1 MLKVLVLTRYDRL
14 GSSSRVRFLQFLP
27 KLVERG
33 FAFDVLP
40 LLSNDYIEAIYSQE
54 AIYDGETIDSAEGSH
69 SAAVGAAYFRRLSKL
84 LRRRNYDLIWLEK
97 EALPWVPA
105 GIEAFL
111 LRGVPYV
118 VDLDDAWFIR
128 YGTHPSAATRRLLGG
143 KIEAIARRSSL
154 VVAGNNYLGARARE
168 VGARRVEVIP
178 SSIDLTRYP
187 AEPAALPALKSD
199 PAEPVIIG
207 WIGTPHTVGY
217 LSKIEPALREVLSAG
232 GAKLHVI
239 GASVPANLA
248 DLPSASFAW
257 SESTEVEAITRFDIG
272 IMPLLDGE
280 WEKGK
285 CGYKLLQ
292 AMAAARP
299 VIASAVGANTDI
311 IQDGVNGLLVSVPLQ
326 WVAAMKCLIDDPALR
341 HRLGLAGRRTVE
353 HRYSLAANF
362 SRLASALTEAA
373 RPVKDVTKTGKI
385 PWLSKSQS

>member
-1 MLKVLVLTRYDRL
+1 MLKVLVLTRYERL

-27 KLVERG
+27 KLAERG
-33 FAFDVLP
+33 FEFDIVP
-40 LLSNDYIEAIYSQE
+40 LLSNDYVEAIYNEE
-54 AIYDGETIDSAEGSH
+54 AGYNEEAVYNGKTAETVEGSL
-69 SAAVGAAYFRRLSKL
+69 SAVGAAYFRRLFKL
-84 LRRRNYDLIWLEK
+84 LRRHSYDLIWLEK
-97 EALPWVPA
+97 EALPWIPA
-105 GIEAFL
+105 GIEALL

-118 VDLDDAWFIR
+118 VDLDDAWFLR
-128 YGTHPSAATRRLLGG
+128 YDAHPSAAIRRLLWG

-154 VVAGNNYLGARARE
+154 VVAGNNYLGAQVRE
-168 VGARRVEVIP
+168 AGARRVEVIP

-187 AEPAALPALKSD
+187 AEPALPPLKSG
-199 PAEPVIIG
+199 PAEPIIIG
-207 WIGTPHTVGY
+207 WIGTPHTVVY
-217 LSKIEPALREVLSAG
+217 LSMIEPALRQVLSAG

-257 SESTEVEAITRFDIG
+257 AESTEVEAITRFDIG
-272 IMPLLDGE
+272 IMPLRDGE

-311 IQDGVNGLLVSVPLQ
+311 IQDGVNGLLVSLSSQ
-326 WVAAMKCLIDDPALR
+326 WVAAMKCLIDDPMLR

-353 HRYSLAANF
+353 QGYSLAANF
-362 SRLASALTEAA
+362 SRLASALAEAA
-373 RPVKDVTKTGKI
+373 GSVGVPRAGKS
-385 PWLSKSQS
+385 LD